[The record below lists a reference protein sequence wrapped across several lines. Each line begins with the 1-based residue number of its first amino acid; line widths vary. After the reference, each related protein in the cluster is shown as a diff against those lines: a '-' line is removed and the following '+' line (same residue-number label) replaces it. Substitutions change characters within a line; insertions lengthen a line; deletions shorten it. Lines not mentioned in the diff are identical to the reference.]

1 METKLKFKVGDK
13 VRVKSLEW
21 YNGNKDVNGL
31 VYQDEQGVVFDKTM
45 ANLCGKIVQIEEV
58 YKTGYFC

>member
-13 VRVKSLEW
+13 LRVKSLEW
-21 YNGNKDVNGL
+21 FNGNKDENGL
-31 VYQDEQGVVFDKTM
+31 VYIDKEGIVFNETM

-58 YKTGYFC
+58 NRTG